1 MVPSGTVPDGWI
13 ATLTAKETSALLP
26 YQSLAAMSTTSAP
39 LRNKTWIELL
49 HFRVYRRQTREIM
62 QPATN
67 AGKYNRRQTRE
78 IVQPETR
85 AGNRATVD
93 KRGKQC
99 DRRQTQVNT

>member
-67 AGKYNRRQTRE
+67 AGNRSTGDKSRKSCNRRQTRE
-78 IVQPETR
+78 TM
-85 AGNRATVD
+85 
-93 KRGKQC
+93 
-99 DRRQTQVNT
+99 